1 MRGASTSR
9 LQAPISAFRRKR
21 RSDQVMIF
29 KIVRRKE
36 WDEATKAGVFSGSSD
51 DRADGFINCPAA
63 HQLRATCDKHFAAEE
78 GLLLIAVEPAALSEA
93 LRWNVSRGGDKFP
106 HLYAELPL
114 SFVQSV
120 IEIGRDAMGRPIF
133 PPGIP

>member
-1 MRGASTSR
+1 
-9 LQAPISAFRRKR
+9 
-21 RSDQVMIF
+21 MIF

-36 WDEATKAGVFSGSSD
+36 WDEATKAGVFSGSPD
-51 DRADGFINCPAA
+51 DLRDGFIHFSAA

-78 GLLLIAVEPAALSEA
+78 GLLLVAVEPAALGEA
-93 LRWNVSRGGDKFP
+93 LRWDISRGSDKFP